1 MGEDMQDCMQ
11 TGDILYGRP
20 PGCPEHI
27 SLLLNRE
34 QRFYFTITSESLPPS
49 SVSLQ
54 SSSSSAGAVSC
65 GAMFSEPPRNV
76 KLVGPLNVCFV
87 VLACMTVSLSL

>member
-34 QRFYFTITSESLPPS
+34 QRFYFTIYK
-49 SVSLQ
+49 
-54 SSSSSAGAVSC
+54 SAEFLLLC
-65 GAMFSEPPRNV
+65 WCRLLRRNV
-76 KLVGPLNVCFV
+76 L
-87 VLACMTVSLSL
+87 

>member
-34 QRFYFTITSESLPPS
+34 RRFYLKLFALG
-49 SVSLQ
+49 SLQ
-54 SSSSSAGAVSC
+54 H
-65 GAMFSEPPRNV
+65 PI
-76 KLVGPLNVCFV
+76 
-87 VLACMTVSLSL
+87 